1 MITMSEIKVLDDK
14 TIDRIAAGEVIE
26 RPASV
31 VKELLENALDAGATA
46 ISVEIKNGGIDLIR
60 VTDNGC
66 GIPLNQVRTAFLPH
80 ATSKLRKIEDLMSI
94 SSLGFRGEALPSIA
108 SISEVEIMTKTEE
121 ALTGARYVINGGTEV
136 SLDEAGVPDGTTFV
150 IRNIFY
156 NTPARRKFLK
166 SPMTEAG
173 YVTALVE
180 EIAMIRPDISFK
192 YTVNGSNKLVTQGNG
207 DLKEVI
213 YRIYGRDIADSL
225 LPIDAEKS
233 GMHLAGF
240 LAKPVVARNSRTME
254 NYFVN
259 GRYVKDKTF
268 SKALEDGY
276 AGFLMQHRFPFCVL
290 SLTVPPDELDVNV
303 HPRKMEIKFS
313 ETAEVYE
320 FIREN
325 VRTVLGGRELINHFS
340 FGKEPARPA
349 PPPAAPKH
357 APEPF
362 QRPKPAPLSK
372 PAPYVTESGNTDR
385 VQENRSAERTFASEM
400 ATSRAVLKEM
410 TSITPSPDVINK
422 TVEERAD
429 LNKENVVEIDH
440 DLRQESLTETRSE
453 YNQVIEREIT
463 SESNEGNIAADIK
476 PEIKQEPD
484 PVAEN
489 PKQLDLFEE
498 KILTRKASQEFRIV
512 GQVFDTYWI
521 IEYRDTMMMI
531 DQHAAHEKV
540 NYEHFMKQF
549 ENHEVTTQICQPPQ
563 IVTLD
568 GAHRL
573 VLEKYMDKF
582 EEMGF
587 QIEDFGGNEYAIR
600 AVPEDM
606 YGLQEKD
613 VFISLLDELQDGTKL
628 SEVSLIHDRIATM
641 ACKAAVKGNNRLSVM
656 EAEVLIDK
664 LLSCENP
671 YNCPHGRPT
680 VIQMSKKEME
690 KKFKRIV

>member
-1 MITMSEIKVLDDK
+1 MSEIKVLDDK

-60 VTDNGC
+60 VTDNGS

-108 SISEVEIMTKTEE
+108 SISEVEIMTKTEDSV
-121 ALTGARYVINGGTEV
+121 TGARYVIQGGTEV

-150 IRNIFY
+150 VRNIFY

-180 EIAMIRPDISFK
+180 EIAMVRPDIAFK
-192 YTVNGSNKLVTQGNG
+192 YTVNGTNKLVTQGNN

-225 LPIDAEKS
+225 LSIDAERS
-233 GMHLAGF
+233 GMHLTGY
-240 LAKPVVARNSRTME
+240 LAKPVVARNSRAME

-276 AGFLMQHRFPFCVL
+276 AGFLMQHRFPFCAL
-290 SLTVPPDELDVNV
+290 ILEVPPDELDVNV
-303 HPRKMEIKFS
+303 HPRKMEIKFA
-313 ETAEVYE
+313 ETSEVYD
-320 FIREN
+320 FVRES
-325 VRTVLGGRELINHFS
+325 VRNVLGGKELINKFT
-340 FGKEPARPA
+340 FGKEPDRPA

-362 QRPKPAPLSK
+362 QRSIKVEIPQYTGKAKQTENVSRIPTASWPA
-372 PAPYVTESGNTDR
+372 
-385 VQENRSAERTFASEM
+385 SAVLDKDILNAAAVSEERTFASEM
-400 ATSRAVLKEM
+400 ATSRAVLKE
-410 TSITPSPDVINK
+410 
-422 TVEERAD
+422 
-429 LNKENVVEIDH
+429 
-440 DLRQESLTETRSE
+440 
-453 YNQVIEREIT
+453 
-463 SESNEGNIAADIK
+463 AAEVK
-476 PEIKQEPD
+476 
-484 PVAEN
+484 

-498 KILTRKASQEFRIV
+498 KILTKTAAQEFRIV

-549 ENHEVTTQICQPPQ
+549 EEHEVTTQICDPPR
-563 IVTLD
+563 IITLD
-568 GAHRL
+568 GAHRT

-582 EEMGF
+582 REMGF
-587 QIEDFGGNEYAIR
+587 EIETFGGNEFAIR

-628 SEVSLIHDRIATM
+628 SEVSIIHDRIATM
-641 ACKAAVKGNNRLSVM
+641 ACKAAVKGNNRLSFK
-656 EAEVLIDK
+656 EAEALIEK
-664 LLSCENP
+664 LLACENP

-680 VIQMSKKEME
+680 VIRMSRQEME

>member
-1 MITMSEIKVLDDK
+1 MIIMSEIKVLDDK
-14 TIDRIAAGEVIE
+14 TIDRIAAGEVVE

-108 SISEVEIMTKTEE
+108 SISEVEIMTKTED

-136 SLDEAGVPDGTTFV
+136 SFDEAGVPDGTTFV

-225 LPIDAEKS
+225 LPIDAERS

-313 ETAEVYE
+313 ETSEVYE

-340 FGKEPARPA
+340 FGKETARPA

-362 QRPKPAPLSK
+362 QRPKQVPLSK
-372 PAPYVTESGNTDR
+372 PAPYVTDTVSADR
-385 VQENRSAERTFASEM
+385 VQESRTAERTFASEM

-410 TSITPSPDVINK
+410 TSIEAEKKPEQKPEFSSEIKPEQKPVLSSVIN
-422 TVEERAD
+422 
-429 LNKENVVEIDH
+429 
-440 DLRQESLTETRSE
+440 SE
-453 YNQVIEREIT
+453 PEQVPEKLIERET
-463 SESNEGNIAADIK
+463 DAVSNGVTQTIDVK
-476 PEIKQEPD
+476 PEIEQEND
-484 PVAEN
+484 IVTEK

>member
-1 MITMSEIKVLDDK
+1 MIIMSEIKVLDDK
-14 TIDRIAAGEVIE
+14 TIDRIAAGEVVE

-94 SSLGFRGEALPSIA
+94 RSLGFRGEALPSIA

-121 ALTGARYVINGGTEV
+121 ALTGARYVINGGTEE
-136 SLDEAGVPDGTTFV
+136 SFDEAGVPDGTTFV

-225 LPIDAEKS
+225 LPIDAERS

-313 ETAEVYE
+313 ETSEVYE

-340 FGKEPARPA
+340 FGKESSRPA

-362 QRPKPAPLSK
+362 QIPKHAPVSK
-372 PAPYVTESGNTDR
+372 PAAYAAPYVPGTGNTDR
-385 VQENRSAERTFASEM
+385 VQENRAAERTFASEM

-410 TSITPSPDVINK
+410 STITAEKKPEQVIVKETEAVTGADRDTVTEAIRSEDFKTEDVK
-422 TVEERAD
+422 F
-429 LNKENVVEIDH
+429 ENVKPENV
-440 DLRQESLTETRSE
+440 
-453 YNQVIEREIT
+453 
-463 SESNEGNIAADIK
+463 K
-476 PEIKQEPD
+476 PEIKQETD
-484 PVAEN
+484 IVTEK

-568 GAHRL
+568 GEHRL

>member
-1 MITMSEIKVLDDK
+1 MSEIKVLDDK

-31 VKELLENALDAGATA
+31 VKELMENALDAGATA

-60 VTDNGC
+60 VTDNGS
-66 GIPLNQVRTAFLPH
+66 GIPLDQVRTAFLPH

-108 SISEVEIMTKTEE
+108 SISEVEIMTKT
-121 ALTGARYVINGGTEV
+121 ADSVTGARYQINGGTEV

-150 IRNIFY
+150 VRNIFY
-156 NTPARRKFLK
+156 NTPARKKFLK

-180 EIAMIRPDISFK
+180 EMAMVRPDISFK

-207 DLKEVI
+207 DLKEVV
-213 YRIYGRDIADSL
+213 YRIYGRDIADAL
-225 LPIDAEKS
+225 LPVEAEQS
-233 GMHLAGF
+233 GMSLTGY
-240 LAKPVVARNSRTME
+240 LAKPVVARNSRAME

-268 SKALEDGY
+268 AKALEDGY
-276 AGFLMQHRFPFCVL
+276 AGFLMQHRFPFCAL

-313 ETAEVYE
+313 ETSSVYD
-320 FIREN
+320 FIRES
-325 VRTVLGGRELINHFS
+325 VRSVLGGKELINRFT
-340 FGKEPARPA
+340 FGKDYDRPA
-349 PPPAAPKH
+349 PPPQAPKH

-362 QRPKPAPLSK
+362 QKKAEPVRVEIPSYSKPPVSRVPVAKWPSSSVSFKQESLKSEELHDGASDEKKYVQNSAPL
-372 PAPYVTESGNTDR
+372 
-385 VQENRSAERTFASEM
+385 ERTFASEM
-400 ATSRAVLKEM
+400 ATSRAVLKEAAA
-410 TSITPSPDVINK
+410 IKP
-422 TVEERAD
+422 
-429 LNKENVVEIDH
+429 
-440 DLRQESLTETRSE
+440 QE
-453 YNQVIEREIT
+453 VIE
-463 SESNEGNIAADIK
+463 
-476 PEIKQEPD
+476 PEIK
-484 PVAEN
+484 EN
-489 PKQLDLFEE
+489 KTADITEEKPKQLDLFEE

-549 ENHEVTTQICQPPQ
+549 EEHEVTTQICNPPR
-563 IVTLD
+563 IITLD

-573 VLEKYMDKF
+573 ILDKYMDKF
-582 EEMGF
+582 KEMGF
-587 QIEDFGGNEYAIR
+587 EIEAFGGNEFAIR
-600 AVPEDM
+600 AIPEDM

-628 SEVSLIHDRIATM
+628 SEISLIHDRIATM
-641 ACKAAVKGNNRLSVM
+641 ACKAAVKGNNRLSMM
-656 EAEVLIDK
+656 EAEELIDK

-680 VIQMSKKEME
+680 VIQMSKQEME

>member
-1 MITMSEIKVLDDK
+1 MIIMSEIKVLDDK

-225 LPIDAEKS
+225 LPIDAERS
-233 GMHLAGF
+233 GMHLSGF

-313 ETAEVYE
+313 ETSEVYE

-340 FGKEPARPA
+340 FGKEPTRPA

-362 QRPKPAPLSK
+362 QRPKHVPLSK
-372 PAPYVTESGNTDR
+372 PAAYVTETGNADR
-385 VQENRSAERTFASEM
+385 VQENRTAERTFASEM

-410 TSITPSPDVINK
+410 SSITPSPVINK
-422 TVEERAD
+422 VVEEIP
-429 LNKENVVEIDH
+429 NFNNENAI
-440 DLRQESLTETRSE
+440 ET
-453 YNQVIEREIT
+453 
-463 SESNEGNIAADIK
+463 K
-476 PEIKQEPD
+476 PEIKPQIKQETD

-498 KILTRKASQEFRIV
+498 KILTRKASQEFRII

>member
-1 MITMSEIKVLDDK
+1 MIIMSEIKVLDDK

-225 LPIDAEKS
+225 LPIDAERS
-233 GMHLAGF
+233 GMHLSGF

-313 ETAEVYE
+313 ETSEVYE
-320 FIREN
+320 FIRKN

-340 FGKEPARPA
+340 FGKEPTRPA

-362 QRPKPAPLSK
+362 QRPKHVPLSK
-372 PAPYVTESGNTDR
+372 PAAYVTETGNADR
-385 VQENRSAERTFASEM
+385 VQENRTAERTFASEM

-410 TSITPSPDVINK
+410 SSITPSPVINK
-422 TVEERAD
+422 VVEEIP
-429 LNKENVVEIDH
+429 NFNNENAI
-440 DLRQESLTETRSE
+440 ETKPE
-453 YNQVIEREIT
+453 
-463 SESNEGNIAADIK
+463 IK
-476 PEIKQEPD
+476 PQIKQEPD

-489 PKQLDLFEE
+489 PRQLDLFEE
-498 KILTRKASQEFRIV
+498 KILTRKASQEFRII